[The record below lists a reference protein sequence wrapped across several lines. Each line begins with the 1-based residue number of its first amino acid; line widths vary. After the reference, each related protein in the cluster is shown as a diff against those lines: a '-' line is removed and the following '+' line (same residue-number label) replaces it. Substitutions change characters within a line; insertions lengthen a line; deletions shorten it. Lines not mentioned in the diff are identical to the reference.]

1 MPRIDVGGGLSLN
14 VERAGAGHPVVL
26 LHGFTGASTSWQFM
40 AAALAERAQPIAI
53 DIVGHGRSDSP
64 PEVDRYRM
72 RPAVDDLVAALA
84 STDHDTGAVWLGY
97 SMGARVALQVAVHRP
112 EAVTAL
118 ILEGGSPGLADP
130 AERAARVASDEALA
144 DRIER
149 EGLEAF
155 VDYWQSIPLW
165 DSQQRLPAEVHAA
178 LRRQRLANDPVG
190 LANSLRGMGTGAQD
204 PLHDRLAAVAVP
216 TLLVTGALDLK
227 FTQIAA
233 EMAVA
238 MPRAETCVIPEAGH
252 AAHLEQP
259 AAFQAAVFAFLD
271 RLDAGR

>member
-1 MPRIDVGGGLSLN
+1 MPRIDVGDGLSLN
-14 VERAGAGHPVVL
+14 VERAGAGRPVVL
-26 LHGFTGASTSWQFM
+26 LHGFTGASTTWQFM
-40 AAALAERAQPIAI
+40 ADAFAARAELIAI
-53 DIVGHGRSDSP
+53 DIVGHGSSDSP
-64 PEVDRYRM
+64 PEVDRYQM
-72 RPAVDDLVAALA
+72 RRAVDDLVTALA
-84 STDHDTGAVWLGY
+84 STSHDTGAVWLGY
-97 SMGARVALQVAVHRP
+97 SLGARVALQVAVHRP

-118 ILEGGSPGLADP
+118 ILEGGSPGLENP
-130 AERAARVASDEALA
+130 AERAARVTSDEALA
-144 DRIER
+144 NRIER

>member
-1 MPRIDVGGGLSLN
+1 MPRIDVGDGLSLN
-14 VERAGAGHPVVL
+14 VERAGTGRPFVL

-72 RPAVDDLVAALA
+72 RPAVDDLVAALV
-84 STDHDTGAVWLGY
+84 STGHDSGAVWLGY
-97 SMGARVALQVAVHRP
+97 SLGARVALQVAVHRP

-118 ILEGGSPGLADP
+118 ILESGSPGLAGPD
-130 AERAARVASDEALA
+130 ERAARVASDEALA

>member
-1 MPRIDVGGGLSLN
+1 MPRIDVGRGLSLN
-14 VERAGAGHPVVL
+14 VERAGTGRPVVL
-26 LHGFTGASTSWQFM
+26 LHGFTGASTTWQFM
-40 AAALAERAQPIAI
+40 AGALADRAGLIAI

-84 STDHDTGAVWLGY
+84 STGHDTGAVWLGY
-97 SMGARVALQVAVHRP
+97 SLGARVALQVAVHRP

-130 AERAARVASDEALA
+130 DERTARVTSDEALA

-149 EGLEAF
+149 ESLEAF